1 MLKRIWALV
10 LVSATA
16 CAPGVA
22 QLSTQSQAAPISEY
36 HLTDVSHSF
45 DFVVRM
51 QAQTSDGLDSYR
63 EGPGTLLIFRKG
75 ALTPIQTIALENIFV
90 SLDEGGQPLRNTA
103 HLYDDQGLINVGDFN
118 FDGYD
123 DFAIQVGN
131 SGSYGSPSYDVY
143 LYDPSQKSFK
153 ISQPMSELIEETLGF
168 SVWIAS
174 RSAWSL

>member
-1 MLKRIWALV
+1 M
-10 LVSATA
+10 
-16 CAPGVA
+16 
-22 QLSTQSQAAPISEY
+22 
-36 HLTDVSHSF
+36 
-45 DFVVRM
+45 
-51 QAQTSDGLDSYR
+51 
-63 EGPGTLLIFRKG
+63 
-75 ALTPIQTIALENIFV
+75 
-90 SLDEGGQPLRNTA
+90 SLNESGQPLRNTA

-168 SVWIAS
+168 FRVDSIKKRLVTLTKSGCCYHETVEYKVQNNLPVPVSRVDRKSVV
-174 RSAWSL
+174 